1 MSEVTTDTVPPLSTE
16 HWRRLELW
24 LVPGLGPRLWQNL
37 LTAFGSAERV
47 LSASINELQQVDGIG
62 PKLAAAIK
70 TSRPEA
76 AEREW
81 TACRERGVDL
91 IWQDDARYPEA
102 LGRTADPP
110 PVLYCRG
117 ELRPADAL
125 AVAIVGSRRCTPYG
139 LKIAEQLATG
149 LVQAG
154 LTVVSGLAR
163 GIDAAAHRGAL
174 QAGGRT
180 LAVFATGLA
189 TVYPPEHGELAI
201 DITKQG
207 ALLTESPLHQAPV
220 PGLFPQRNRIVSG
233 LSLGVIVVEASRS
246 SGALHTARH
255 AMEQNREVFAVP
267 GRIDSD
273 ASLGCLDLIRDGVM
287 LIRDVDDVL
296 AALGPLTKPVARTVT
311 ETVLNPAELLLS
323 EFERGILNH
332 VGLDATAVD
341 EIVRAA
347 ELETSRVLTTL
358 TVLEM
363 RRLIRRLPGGY
374 VVRAPG

>member
-1 MSEVTTDTVPPLSTE
+1 
-16 HWRRLELW
+16 
-24 LVPGLGPRLWQNL
+24 LWQL
-37 LTAFGSAERV
+37 LLARFETAERALTA
-47 LSASINELQQVDGIG
+47 SIAELQQVDGVG

-81 TACRERGVDL
+81 TECRERGIDL
-91 IWQDDARYPEA
+91 HWLDDAGYPEP
-102 LGRTADPP
+102 LSRIPDPP
-110 PVLYCRG
+110 PVLFCRG

-125 AVAIVGSRRCTPYG
+125 AVAIVGSRRCTLYG
-139 LKIAEQLATG
+139 RQTAERLAAG
-149 LVQAG
+149 LTQAG

-189 TVYPPEHGELAI
+189 EVYPPEHADLAEEI
-201 DITKQG
+201 ARQG
-207 ALLTESPLHQAPV
+207 ALLSESTLKQAPLA
-220 PGLFPQRNRIVSG
+220 GLFPQRNRIISG

-267 GRIDSD
+267 GRIDSE
-273 ASLGCLDLIRDGVM
+273 ASAGCLDLIRDGAT
-287 LIRDVDDVL
+287 LIRGVDDVL
-296 AALGPLTKPVARTVT
+296 TALGPLTKPVARAVSD
-311 ETVLNPAELLLS
+311 TVLSPAELLLS
-323 EFERGILNH
+323 DHERGVLNL
-332 VGLDATAVD
+332 VGLDPSAVD

-347 ELETSRVLTTL
+347 EMETSRVLTTL

-363 RRLIRRLPGGY
+363 RRLIRRLPGGF
-374 VVRAPG
+374 VVRATS